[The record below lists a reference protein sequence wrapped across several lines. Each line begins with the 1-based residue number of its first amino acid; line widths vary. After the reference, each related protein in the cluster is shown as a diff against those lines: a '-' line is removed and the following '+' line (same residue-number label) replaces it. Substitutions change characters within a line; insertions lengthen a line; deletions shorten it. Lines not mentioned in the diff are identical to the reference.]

1 MKKLKVYLYTS
12 VINFIY
18 ANDAPDFRNITITF
32 FNEYINDFQTFI
44 SEIVLLEIQKTKEHE
59 KRNQLLNVIKD
70 YPINLLEINNN
81 EEIKMLAD
89 MYIKEKIIPEK
100 KYEDV
105 LHIAIASFYEIDI
118 LLSWN
123 FKHLANIKKQIA
135 INATNEKQ
143 GYLKKINL
151 VSPLEVIYERE

>member
-1 MKKLKVYLYTS
+1 MKKLKVYLDTS

-44 SEIVLLEIQKTKEHE
+44 SEIVLLEIQKTKDHE

-100 KYEDV
+100 KYEDA